1 MYKYANVIVKTKTSL
16 ADKLFTYKTDEFNE
30 VKPGQRVLV
39 PFGRGNRKEVGVV
52 HSLTNQ
58 VDESINYKNIIDT
71 VESEPILNRELL
83 QLAEFMVD
91 TYVSDISSAIRTVL
105 PPGDLVS
112 IKELFYSNEVE
123 DELSSFLSKPKTF
136 EEIKESFPSIRMLDL
151 GEMVESGKLKS
162 MISTDTEKMVKK
174 VRMVNLVSDDMS
186 KIQANA
192 NKQREIINHLKRK
205 GKALSQRE
213 LLKETSAS
221 LSSLKSLENKGL
233 LRIYDK
239 EVFRKVIDKAPL
251 YYSKH
256 KLNAEQEKA
265 LDNIINSS
273 KRVSLLKGV
282 TGSGKTEVYLHLVE
296 KAIDEGKKAIV
307 LVPEI
312 SLTPQTIERFAGR
325 FGKRVAVLHSAL
337 SQAERFDQWRMI
349 KEGIYNI
356 VVGTRSA
363 IFAPLNNIGV
373 IIIDEE
379 HELSYS
385 NEKNPKYDAIDL
397 ANFRAN
403 YHDCKLVLASATPR
417 VESYYR
423 AQEGKYN
430 LVELKKR
437 VSDKKLPKVIKVDM
451 REELKSG
458 NFSMFSNAL
467 REGIEENLNKGKQS
481 ILFLNKRGYTS
492 HVFCRK
498 CGYVQKCN
506 ACDAS
511 MTYHSYK
518 NISICHLC
526 GRTSKKILICPQCGS
541 SAIKEFG
548 AGTQKLEEA
557 TRLEFPQARVFRMD
571 ADTMTRKGSY
581 EKVYRAME
589 NGQIDILIG
598 TQMISKGFDF
608 KDVDLVG
615 IMSADLSLNLPDFR
629 AGEKTFQLIT
639 QVAGRSG
646 RGDNEGKVVIQTYE
660 PNHYAIE
667 ASEHH
672 EYEEFYEKEIQLRQK
687 LKYPPFYDM
696 TLIRVSHANKSA
708 AYEKAFSIAR
718 DFKDRLDSEDSYVIG
733 PNPPVIEMLN
743 NKFRFNILV
752 KTKDSLDQVR
762 LLLRELN
769 ESSHDSY
776 KKGYRIYSMINP
788 ISIF

>member
-1 MYKYANVIVKTKTSL
+1 MNKYAKVIVKTKTSL
-16 ADKLFTYKTDEFNE
+16 TDRLFTYKIGDFYKL
-30 VKPGQRVLV
+30 KPGQRVLV
-39 PFGRGNRKEVGVV
+39 PFGKGDRKEVGIV
-52 HSLTNQ
+52 HSLTSR
-58 VDESINYKNIIDT
+58 VDESIEYKTIIDT
-71 VESEPILNRELL
+71 VESEPILTKEMLD
-83 QLAEFMVD
+83 LAEFMVD
-91 TYVSDISSAIRTVL
+91 IYVSDLSSAIRTVL
-105 PPGDLVS
+105 PPGDLVA
-112 IKELFYSNEVE
+112 IKELFYAKDDH
-123 DELSSFLSKPKTF
+123 DELSSFLFKPKTF
-136 EEIKESFPSIRMLDL
+136 EVIKESFPTIRRIDL
-151 GEMVESGKLKS
+151 GNMVKTGKIKS
-162 MISTDTEKMVKK
+162 MIAMDTDRMVKK
-174 VRMVNLVSDDMS
+174 VKMVRLISDDMS

-192 NKQREIINHLKRK
+192 SKQREIIKCLKSK
-205 GKALSQRE
+205 GKDLSQSE
-213 LLKETSAS
+213 LLRETKAS
-221 LSSLKSLENKGL
+221 SSSLKALENKGL
-233 LRIYDK
+233 LRIYDE
-239 EVFRKVIDKAPL
+239 EVFRKVIDKTPL
-251 YYSKH
+251 YYGKH
-256 KLNAEQEKA
+256 KLNEEQERA
-265 LDNIINSS
+265 LDKIINSPQ
-273 KRVSLLKGV
+273 RVSLLKGV

-296 KAIDEGKKAIV
+296 MAINEGKEAIV

-325 FGKRVAVLHSAL
+325 FGKRVAVLHSGL

-349 KEGIYNI
+349 KEGIYDI

-403 YHDCKLVLASATPR
+403 YHGCKLVLASATPR
-417 VESYYR
+417 VESYYK
-423 AQEGKYN
+423 ALEGKYN

-437 VSDKKLPKVIKVDM
+437 VSNKKLPKVIKVDM
-451 REELKSG
+451 REELKAG
-458 NFSMFSNAL
+458 NFSMFSNVL
-467 REGIEENLNKGKQS
+467 KEGIEENLKNAKQS

-498 CGYVQKCN
+498 CGYVQKCK

-557 TRLEFPQARVFRMD
+557 TRFEFPQARVFRMD

-581 EKVYRAME
+581 DKVYRAME
-589 NGQIDILIG
+589 SGQIDILIG

-660 PNHYAIE
+660 PDHYAIE
-667 ASEHH
+667 ASESHN
-672 EYEEFYEKEIQLRQK
+672 YQEFYEKEIQLRQK
-687 LKYPPFYDM
+687 LKYPPFYDL

-708 AYEKAFSIAR
+708 AYEKALSIAG
-718 DFKDRLDSEDSYVIG
+718 DFRKKLKGQDLYVIG
-733 PNPPVIEMLN
+733 PNPSVIEMLN
-743 NKFRFNILV
+743 NKFRFNILI
-752 KTKDSLDQVR
+752 KTRDNIDQVR

-769 ESSHDSY
+769 VGSHNSY
-776 KKGYRIYSMINP
+776 KQGYRIYTMINP
-788 ISIF
+788 ISIL